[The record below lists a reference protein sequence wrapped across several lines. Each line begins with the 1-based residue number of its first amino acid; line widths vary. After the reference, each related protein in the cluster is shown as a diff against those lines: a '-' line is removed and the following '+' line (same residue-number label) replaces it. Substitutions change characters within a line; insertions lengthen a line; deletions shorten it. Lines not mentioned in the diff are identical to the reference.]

1 MSKNLLI
8 RVLIVAIL
16 LAMVLVGCECKP
28 GELLSP
34 DFDILTVEV
43 KINGNASTTT
53 SRNVTLDIRIY
64 DSNGEEVKGIKEMM
78 VANDSSFVGI
88 EWEEFA
94 NTKEWMLA
102 STGDTLQYV
111 LIKLKGGKDDNISDI
126 YYDTIYLITPYQME
140 INNGDSFTLNNTI
153 NLNISLKADAIGQN
167 IGSIIISNDSTFT
180 NTTTE
185 SISGNGPWT
194 VPHTLIGT
202 DGYRKVYA
210 KLVTTDEIESA
221 VLSDKIYLSTYSTIV
236 ALDQQTL
243 HWSQGGEEISVYV
256 NVNHICKLRKL
267 EGIINYNPEH
277 LQVKEIETSADNNLD
292 GNSIFDSAYT
302 SEAFSIDAI
311 TGTIN
316 LGTTSGSILSDD
328 IESGA
333 VAKITFTTIADYV
346 TGEITVSN
354 VVIYVS
360 PDPTTISYAH
370 SRTFNTKTS
379 SP

>member
-28 GELLSP
+28 GKLLSP
-34 DFDILTVEV
+34 DFETLIVEV
-43 KINGNASTTT
+43 KINENASTTT

-316 LGTTSGSILSDD
+316 LGTISGSILSDD

-346 TGEITVSN
+346 TGEITFSN

>member
-28 GELLSP
+28 GKLLSP
-34 DFDILTVEV
+34 DFETLIVEV
-43 KINGNASTTT
+43 KINENASTTT

-316 LGTTSGSILSDD
+316 LGTISGSILSDD